1 MKLLLFPMLLIS
13 YQIPFLS
20 AWMILTI
27 VAVFCLML
35 ALNRLIAKRT
45 RRRLDRSS
53 AVSELMQQA
62 LRVSNNNVVRYDI
75 REGRISNLSGTFLPP
90 GGATVEEWKQ
100 RVHPDDLEATLESF
114 RRIINGEQER
124 AEFFYRWRYDDGGK
138 EPLWGFMHNT
148 SIAEYQQKTR
158 HVIGIVSTLWDEA
171 ELVRQEKEANSLT
184 NKYKQIFEHSII
196 GLSFYTPDGWLV
208 DANKIMR
215 QICNFDSE
223 EGDAF
228 FSSVNLFD
236 VAPFSE
242 VLDRNNVE
250 EFWAC
255 SLSVVPERNMCVY
268 LEIRLHPIVDDEG
281 KLLYL
286 AIATRDISEERELYL
301 QAKENDR
308 QIQQANEAIRVY
320 EEELHY
326 MMETCGIQSWRI
338 SLDRDCIEFYSGLST
353 VENTFTLKQLQSI
366 FVNQDD
372 PFVKALDNPADVISQ
387 PLGYMGQMHPVVS
400 NKYTEPQWVQIN
412 SIPEYDEEG
421 RLKGSFGIWRNINH
435 LMQKQEQLKQETER
449 AQDSGRMKSV
459 FLANM
464 THEIRTPLNAIV
476 GFTDLLQSIDSPD
489 DKKEMIRIIHTNCDM
504 LLRLINDI
512 LALSS
517 IDTSGITIVPAQV
530 DFSKVFADT
539 CESLKGRM
547 VEPGVEFL
555 IDNPYASLELVVD
568 EGRMRQVMTNF
579 LTNAVK
585 YTHQGHIQLGYRLET
600 RVENEEKKNGLYIYC
615 EDTGDGIPTDVQ
627 HKIFDRF
634 FKVND
639 YVQGTGLGL
648 SICKAIADACHG
660 QIGLKSKGNGCGSLF
675 WIWVPVEV
683 KEMRN
688 ENNEGNND

>member
-1 MKLLLFPMLLIS
+1 MKLSLLPLLLVSYRLQFVSAVMIVAIVVVFFLLLFI
-13 YQIPFLS
+13 
-20 AWMILTI
+20 
-27 VAVFCLML
+27 
-35 ALNRLIAKRT
+35 NRLLA
-45 RRRLDRSS
+45 RRVRRHIHHSNS
-53 AVSELMQQA
+53 VNELMREA
-62 LRVSNNNVVRYDI
+62 LRISNNNVVRYDI
-75 REGRISNLSGTFLPP
+75 REGYIYNFSGTFLPA
-90 GGATVEEWKQ
+90 GGSSVEAWKK
-100 RVHPDDLEATLESF
+100 RVHPDDLEATLQAF

-124 AEFFYRWRYDDGGK
+124 IEFFYRWRYDSGGK
-138 EPLWGFMHNT
+138 EPYWGFMHNIT
-148 SIAEYQQKTR
+148 IAEYQQKTH
-158 HVIGIVSTLWDEA
+158 HVIGLVSTLWDEA

-255 SLSVVPERNMCVY
+255 SLSVVPERNMCVH

-353 VENTFTLKQLQSI
+353 VDKTFTLKQLQSI
-366 FVNQDD
+366 FVNQED
-372 PFVKALDNPADVISQ
+372 PFVKALSDPAEVISQ
-387 PLGYMGQMHPVVS
+387 PLSYMGQMHPMVS
-400 NKYTEPQWVQIN
+400 GKFTEPQWVQIN
-412 SIPEYDEEG
+412 SIPEYDDEG

-435 LMQKQEQLKQETER
+435 LMLKQEQLKQETER
-449 AQDSGRMKSV
+449 AQDSGRMKSL

-476 GFTDLLQSIDSPD
+476 GFTDLLQSIESPD

-512 LALSS
+512 LVLSA
-517 IDTSGITIVPAQV
+517 IDSGETTIAPIEV
-530 DFSKVFADT
+530 DFSQMFDDT
-539 CESLKGRM
+539 CESLRGRIQ
-547 VEPGVEFL
+547 EPGVEFVM
-555 IDNPYASLELVVD
+555 DNPYDSLEVVVD
-568 EGRMRQVMTNF
+568 EGRLRQVMTNF
-579 LTNAVK
+579 FTNSVK
-585 YTHQGHIQLGYRLET
+585 YTHQGHIKLGYRLET
-600 RVENEEKKNGLYIYC
+600 RDTRNGLYVYC
-615 EDTGDGIPTDVQ
+615 EDTGDGISADVQ
-627 HKIFDRF
+627 PRIFDRF

-660 QIGLKSKGNGCGSLF
+660 QIGLESKGKDCGSTF
-675 WIWVPVEV
+675 WIWVPVET
-683 KEMRN
+683 KSKQ
-688 ENNEGNND
+688 